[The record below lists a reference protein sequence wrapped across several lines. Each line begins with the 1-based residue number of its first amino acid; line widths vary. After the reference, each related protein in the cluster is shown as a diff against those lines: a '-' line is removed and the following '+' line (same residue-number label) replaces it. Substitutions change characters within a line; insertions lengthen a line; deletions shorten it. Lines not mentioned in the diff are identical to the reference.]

1 MALFYAVGTG
11 PADPA
16 QMGLSGKKSTA
27 AYNLNGRTIL
37 CQVSP

>member
-1 MALFYAVGTG
+1 MALFYAVGLW

-27 AYNLNGRTIL
+27 AYNSNGRTFIY
-37 CQVSP
+37 QVSP